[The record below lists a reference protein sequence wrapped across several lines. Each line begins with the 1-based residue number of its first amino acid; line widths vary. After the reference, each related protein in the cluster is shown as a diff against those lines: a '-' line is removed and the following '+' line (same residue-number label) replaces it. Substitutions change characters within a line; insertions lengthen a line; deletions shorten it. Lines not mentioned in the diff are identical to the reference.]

1 MIEQYRKDVSQIHA
15 SSELIQRT
23 RAAMK
28 QEEERLQEEEEVPGR
43 RKSMK
48 WDLVRYGAGRI
59 AIPLVAAAAALLLV
73 IAPGVIQR
81 SIPQAD
87 TKIQMPGK
95 LGQKGENYPVILKN
109 GDNQTIELTET
120 AKMPAEFADAEK
132 IEMNGA
138 VYYVLPGE
146 ASCEWKAYV
155 EMEGRNY
162 LLCGRAEEEED
173 FLNRA
178 EALLLKQ

>member
-1 MIEQYRKDVSQIHA
+1 MIEQYRKDILQIHA

-28 QEEERLQEEEEVPGR
+28 QEEERLREEEEVPGR

-48 WDLVRYGAGRI
+48 WDLVRYRAGRI
-59 AIPLVAAAAALLLV
+59 AIPLVAAAALLLV

-95 LGQKGENYPVILKN
+95 LGQKGEKYPVILKN

-146 ASCEWKAYV
+146 AAGEWKAYV

-162 LLCGRAEEEED
+162 LLCGRAEEKED
-173 FLNRA
+173 FLDRA

>member
-109 GDNQTIELTET
+109 GDNQTKQFTMFFREKPLVNGRLMWRWKEGIICSV
-120 AKMPAEFADAEK
+120 AEPRRKRIF
-132 IEMNGA
+132 
-138 VYYVLPGE
+138 
-146 ASCEWKAYV
+146 
-155 EMEGRNY
+155 
-162 LLCGRAEEEED
+162 
-173 FLNRA
+173 
-178 EALLLKQ
+178 